1 MSMSHD
7 ATKTEEFD
15 KYSDDY
21 ESLVTDAVR
30 TSFGGGTSAFFHKRK
45 MELILRFLKGKGMQ
59 PSRMSWLDL
68 GCGQAELLK
77 LGGRYFEKLCGC
89 DPSQGMLSGAGPSI
103 EVRRQVTPTTVPFD
117 SSTFDLVTAVCVYH
131 HVLPGDRVELTV
143 QARRVLKPGGLF
155 IMIEHNPLNPLTR
168 LVVSRVPLDKD
179 AQLLSARDACL
190 ISSAA
195 GLRPFLTEYFL
206 YFPKSLY
213 ATLGRVENA
222 LGWLPLGGQYASY
235 ALKQ

>member
-1 MSMSHD
+1 MPG
-7 ATKTEEFD
+7 EFD
-15 KYSDDY
+15 KYSEDY
-21 ESLVTDAVR
+21 ESLVTDPVR
-30 TSFGGGTSAFFHKRK
+30 TRFGGGTSEFFHKRK
-45 MELILRFLKGKGMQ
+45 MELILRFLKRNGMQ

-77 LGGRYFEKLCGC
+77 LGGGYFQMLCGC
-89 DPSQGMLSGAGPSI
+89 DPSQGMLSVAGPGI
-103 EVRRQVTPTTVPFD
+103 EVRRQMTATTVPFD

-131 HVLPGDRVELTV
+131 HVLLEDRMELTV

-155 IMIEHNPLNPLTR
+155 IMIEHNPLNPLTK